1 MSCVLRWLLCADGL
15 GGLPYVGYGYFSCCL
30 IVLVSDFLLHDIV
43 VCLCS
48 LLGYDLVNLHVIACL
63 ICCLCLMWF
72 RWC

>member
-1 MSCVLRWLLCADGL
+1 MICELRITLVVVRGWF
-15 GGLPYVGYGYFSCCL
+15 GGLPYVGCGYFSCCL

-63 ICCLCLMWF
+63 TCVCV
-72 RWC
+72 